1 MKQCNFTLTKP
12 DKNIDVIVT
21 YKNQT
26 INNASVKVLKN
37 NQLYES
43 KFKNGKYTISFPA
56 CLPLKNFDTY
66 LLKVE
71 APNFET
77 HSDKID
83 MKFFN
88 NTLKRITLR
97 PLEGDNKVK
106 IDITPI

>member
-1 MKQCNFTLTKP
+1 
-12 DKNIDVIVT
+12 
-21 YKNQT
+21 
-26 INNASVKVLKN
+26 
-37 NQLYES
+37 
-43 KFKNGKYTISFPA
+43 
-56 CLPLKNFDTY
+56 LKNFDTY